1 MGKKGR
7 NRRLIEARNRKIAQR
22 YYYWTE
28 VKRLRF
34 DDAVKELSENEFFLS
49 EFMIWQILKKT
60 SAPNTPNTPNTPKEY
75 TPKKQQSKSSDD
87 QLTLFPEEVT
97 P

>member
-60 SAPNTPNTPNTPKEY
+60 STPNTPTEY
-75 TPKKQQSKSSDD
+75 TPKRQHQSRSSDD
-87 QLTLFPEEVT
+87 QLSLFPQEEK

>member
-60 SAPNTPNTPNTPKEY
+60 SAPNTPKES

>member
-60 SAPNTPNTPNTPKEY
+60 SAPNTP
-75 TPKKQQSKSSDD
+75 KKQQSKSSDD
-87 QLTLFPEEVT
+87 QLTLFPEKVT

>member
-49 EFMIWQILKKT
+49 EFMIWQILKMT
-60 SAPNTPNTPNTPKEY
+60 SAPNTPKEY
-75 TPKKQQSKSSDD
+75 TPKKQQPKSSDD

>member
-1 MGKKGR
+1 MGKRGR
-7 NRRLIEARNRKIAQR
+7 NRRLIEARNRKIAER

-60 SAPNTPNTPNTPKEY
+60 SAPNTTKEY
-75 TPKKQQSKSSDD
+75 TPKKQSKSSDD

-97 P
+97 L

>member
-34 DDAVKELSENEFFLS
+34 DDAVKKLSENEFFLS

-60 SAPNTPNTPNTPKEY
+60 SAPNTPKEY
-75 TPKKQQSKSSDD
+75 APKKQQSKSSDD

>member
-1 MGKKGR
+1 MPPCSIVIP
-7 NRRLIEARNRKIAQR
+7 RRIC
-22 YYYWTE
+22 
-28 VKRLRF
+28 
-34 DDAVKELSENEFFLS
+34 DAVKELSENEFFLS

-60 SAPNTPNTPNTPKEY
+60 SAPNTPKEY

-97 P
+97 L

>member
-7 NRRLIEARNRKIAQR
+7 SRRLIALRNQKIAER

-28 VKRLRF
+28 VRRLRF
-34 DDAVKELSENEFFLS
+34 DDAVKILSEQEFFLS
-49 EFMIWQILKKT
+49 EFMIWQILRKN
-60 SAPNTPNTPNTPKEY
+60 SAPGTPSEFKVTPRLPKPMKVHDEQ
-75 TPKKQQSKSSDD
+75 PS
-87 QLTLFPEEVT
+87 LFPTEDA

>member
-60 SAPNTPNTPNTPKEY
+60 SAPNTPKEH

>member
-60 SAPNTPNTPNTPKEY
+60 SAPNTPKGY

-97 P
+97 L

>member
-7 NRRLIEARNRKIAQR
+7 NRCLIEARNRKIAQR

-60 SAPNTPNTPNTPKEY
+60 SAPNTPKEYAPKEY
-75 TPKKQQSKSSDD
+75 APKKQQSKSSYD

>member
-7 NRRLIEARNRKIAQR
+7 SRRLIALRNQKIAER

-28 VKRLRF
+28 VRRLRF
-34 DDAVKELSENEFFLS
+34 DDAVKILSEQEFFLS
-49 EFMIWQILKKT
+49 EFMIWQILKKN
-60 SAPNTPNTPNTPKEY
+60 SAPGTPSEFKVV
-75 TPKKQQSKSSDD
+75 KQTTKIMKVCDEQPS
-87 QLTLFPEEVT
+87 LFPTEVA

>member
-7 NRRLIEARNRKIAQR
+7 NRRLIEARHRKIAPR
-22 YYYWTE
+22 YYSWTE

-60 SAPNTPNTPNTPKEY
+60 SAPNTPEY
-75 TPKKQQSKSSDD
+75 APKKQQSKSSDD